1 VKTVSKDRDDG
12 REWLRKDEVASA
24 YGLTVRTVERFIKDR
39 RLPARRIVG
48 TRLVRI
54 HRDDA
59 RRLLEPRE

>member
-1 VKTVSKDRDDG
+1 MVGSRDRGDE
-12 REWLRKDEVASA
+12 RTWLRKDEVAVE

-59 RRLLEPRE
+59 QRLLVPRE